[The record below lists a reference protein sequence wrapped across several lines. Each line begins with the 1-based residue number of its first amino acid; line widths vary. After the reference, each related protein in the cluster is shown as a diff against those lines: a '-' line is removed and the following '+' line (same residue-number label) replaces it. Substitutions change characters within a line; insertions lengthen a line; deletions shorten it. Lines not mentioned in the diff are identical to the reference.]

1 MSESSYTRV
10 PVLGRQVG
18 DFLVAGALALVI
30 ASAAF
35 VGVRNRELAARQID
49 LASRSADAVA
59 EGRDALPTVHAAIV
73 SEPRVSTKHPFLR
86 RRTIHEGSRS
96 RVLGAEPHNAD
107 DKLFYD
113 AANRAPVSEILPDG
127 TGRALV
133 AKKAP
138 DGIAIAITA
147 PAAPESYP
155 FLVFVGVLGLG
166 AALAAAGALVGRT
179 AQRLGTFA
187 GIATL
192 SVPTLLWQSW
202 VAASLILALAFAVAA
217 MQHIGISDR
226 FSRGLVNHRV
236 ALGFLSP
243 AAVAM
248 SVLVAAPFVIG
259 LLLGFYDHHQGTWTF
274 IGLDNFTRILSGNGH
289 SLDDPLN
296 FWFILG
302 VTVLWTVANIALHV
316 TVGVSLAL
324 VLSRKWLRGKG
335 LFRMLLILPWAI
347 PNYITALM
355 WKGMFQGQYGAVNS
369 LLHAVGLSDVSWFG
383 SWATAFSAN
392 VITNTWLGFPF
403 MMVVALG
410 ALETIPK
417 ELYEAASVDGAS
429 AWQRFRHITL
439 PHLRPALGPAVALGS
454 IWTFNMFNVI
464 FLVSGGKPGDSTNI
478 LVTDAYRWAFERG
491 DRYGMAA
498 AEGTIIFLI
507 LLLWTV
513 FGTRVVRSKETA

>member
-10 PVLGRQVG
+10 PVLGRQLR
-18 DFLVAGALALVI
+18 DFLVAGVLALVI

-59 EGRDALPTVHAAIV
+59 DGRDALPTVHAALV
-73 SEPRVSTKHPFLR
+73 GEPRVSTKHPYLR
-86 RRTIHEGSRS
+86 RRLIHEGGKA
-96 RVLGAEPHNAD
+96 RVLGADPRGPD

-113 AANRAPVSEILPDG
+113 AANRAPVSEVLPDG

-138 DGIAIAITA
+138 GGVAIAVTA
-147 PAAPESYP
+147 PAAPAPYP

-166 AALAAAGALVGRT
+166 ASLAAAGALVGRN
-179 AQRLGTFA
+179 AARLGTLA

-192 SVPTLLWQSW
+192 AVPTLLWQSW
-202 VAASLILALAFAVAA
+202 VAASLILVLAIAVAA
-217 MQHIGISDR
+217 MQHAGATDR
-226 FSRGLVNHRV
+226 FSRGLVMHRV
-236 ALGFLSP
+236 ALSFLSP

-274 IGLDNFTRILSGNGH
+274 VGLDNFTRILSGNGH

-335 LFRMLLILPWAI
+335 IFRMLLILPWAI

-355 WKGMFQGQYGAVNS
+355 WKGMFQGQYG
-369 LLHAVGLSDVSWFG
+369 
-383 SWATAFSAN
+383 
-392 VITNTWLGFPF
+392 
-403 MMVVALG
+403 
-410 ALETIPK
+410 
-417 ELYEAASVDGAS
+417 
-429 AWQRFRHITL
+429 
-439 PHLRPALGPAVALGS
+439 
-454 IWTFNMFNVI
+454 
-464 FLVSGGKPGDSTNI
+464 
-478 LVTDAYRWAFERG
+478 
-491 DRYGMAA
+491 
-498 AEGTIIFLI
+498 
-507 LLLWTV
+507 
-513 FGTRVVRSKETA
+513 